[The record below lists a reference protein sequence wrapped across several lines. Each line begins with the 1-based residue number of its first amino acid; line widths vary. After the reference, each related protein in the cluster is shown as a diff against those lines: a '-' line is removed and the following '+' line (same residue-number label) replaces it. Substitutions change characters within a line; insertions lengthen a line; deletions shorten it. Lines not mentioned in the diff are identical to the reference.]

1 MKPFLVLQLRPEDA
15 AADGEFRAILAKSG
29 LSEDDVVRVRC
40 ETDAPFGTLDSYSG
54 VIVGGGPGCVS
65 DDPATRNPVEARAEA
80 RVFDIMPEVTARD
93 FPFLGCCYGIGILG
107 KALGGRVDKSRYS
120 EPVGPAWGKLTEDG
134 RKDALLCDHPDEFAL
149 LVGHKEALQALPD
162 GAVHLIE
169 GDVAPFQMIR
179 YGENVYATQFHPESD
194 GEVFADRIKVYGSH
208 GYFKPEETERIIRDS
223 RAADAT
229 HQCAVLKR
237 FAERYG

>member
-1 MKPFLVLQLRPEDA
+1 MKPFLVLQLRPETP

-29 LSEDDVVRVRC
+29 LSESDTVRVRC
-40 ETDAPFGTLDSYSG
+40 EADVPPTSLDDFSG

-65 DDPATRNPVEARAEA
+65 DDPATRDPVEAQAEA
-80 RVFDIMPEVTARD
+80 RVFDIMPKVVERD

-107 KALGGRVDKSRYS
+107 KFLGGRVDKSRYS
-120 EPVGPAWGKLTEDG
+120 EPVGPAKGRLTEAG
-134 RKDALLCDHPDEFAL
+134 RADPLLAQHPDEFAL
-149 LVGHKEALQALPD
+149 LVGHKEALQTLPA
-162 GAVHLIE
+162 GAAHLVE

-179 YGENVYATQFHPESD
+179 YGQNVYATQFHPESD
-194 GEVFADRIKVYGSH
+194 GDVFADRIKVYGHH

-223 RAADAT
+223 RAVDAT